1 MARHDPYQALLDALR
16 HPLRRNLLR
25 RYVESKETLSPSE
38 LARLER
44 KPLSSVSYHVRVLA
58 DRGALEI
65 VREAPVR
72 GSVAHFYKA
81 TPLAREARWVMTTLG
96 LEG

>member
-1 MARHDPYQALLDALR
+1 
-16 HPLRRNLLR
+16 LLR
-25 RYVESKETLSPSE
+25 RYVESEETLSPKE
-38 LARLER
+38 LARLEGR
-44 KPLSSVSYHVRVLA
+44 PLSNVSYHVRVLA
-58 DRGALEI
+58 ERGALEI

-81 TPLAREARWVMTTLG
+81 TPLARETPWVLETLG

>member
-1 MARHDPYQALLDALR
+1 MAGRDPDQALLDALR
-16 HPLRRNLLR
+16 HPLRRSLLR
-25 RYVESKETLSPSE
+25 RYVESKETLSPRE

-44 KPLSSVSYHVRVLA
+44 KPLSNVSYHVRVLA
-58 DRGALEI
+58 DHGALEI
-65 VREAPVR
+65 AREAPVR

-81 TPLAREARWVMTTLG
+81 TPLVRDTPWVLETLD